1 VKNIFDLTKREQRL
15 VVAIIA
21 ALVAV
26 AFAKHFFEQRSYP
39 SPATAS
45 SAASATAAKS
55 TSTPASSP
63 TIHAEEE
70 QPDSDDSR

>member
-15 VVAIIA
+15 VVAIVA

-39 SPATAS
+39 SPAT
-45 SAASATAAKS
+45 S
-55 TSTPASSP
+55 TSMPASSP

-70 QPDSDDSR
+70 QSDSDDSR